1 MSEFTEYKRPLVVL
15 LIFAG
20 LIFVITNYGGGL
32 LQYENFVDPPFTCG
46 TSSDRRS
53 CIDAGG
59 FWKKDGGAPAGCD
72 PACACCMHNP
82 SFPMSMKYPSMSC
95 SASASTTFTLT
106 DTNTVFSN
114 TMLPND
120 TSLARDNNGHLT
132 ADSLKTHIDKLVQM
146 SRLQEP
152 PKSVD
157 SQAIYTFLAADE
169 AAIKHLQEEYCY
181 YSARYAYAVQQ
192 VIDAATATASAPSA
206 SAPSASASSTNS
218 QGADWLAASR
228 MLNGRLQDIIS
239 IMKYL
244 TTQRM
249 NTVPSS
255 ESAQLNAELAVR
267 MKLLSDQGTD
277 LGANNANIVLY
288 KKMVDY
294 TKQKAKANSNLV
306 LLYTFMNIIALGML
320 FYVYRAT

>member
-15 LIFAG
+15 LVFAG
-20 LIFVITNYGGGL
+20 LIFVITNYGGSL

-46 TSSDRRS
+46 AASDRRG
-53 CIDAGG
+53 CIEAGG
-59 FWKKDGGAPAGCD
+59 FWKQDGGAPAGCD

-95 SASASTTFTLT
+95 SASTSTIFTLT
-106 DTNTVFSN
+106 DTNTAFSN
-114 TMLPND
+114 TMLPTD
-120 TSLARDNNGHLT
+120 TTLARDTNGHLT
-132 ADSLKTHIDKLVQM
+132 TDSLKTYIDKLVQM

-152 PKSVD
+152 PKSAD
-157 SQAIYTFLAADE
+157 SQALYTFIAADE

-192 VIDAATATASAPSA
+192 VIDAATATATAG
-206 SAPSASASSTNS
+206 APSASASNGSN

-228 MLNGRLQDIIS
+228 MLNGRLQDIIA

-244 TTQRM
+244 TAQRM
-249 NTVPSS
+249 NTAPSS

-267 MKLLSDQGTD
+267 MKSLSEQGTD
-277 LGANNANIVLY
+277 LGAQNADTVLY

-294 TKQKAKANSNLV
+294 TKQKAKANGNLV